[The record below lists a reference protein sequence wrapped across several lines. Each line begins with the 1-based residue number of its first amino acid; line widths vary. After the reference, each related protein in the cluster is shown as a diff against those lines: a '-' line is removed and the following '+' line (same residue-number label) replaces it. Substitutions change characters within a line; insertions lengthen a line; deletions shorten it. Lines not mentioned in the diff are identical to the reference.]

1 MNARAIDSLLL
12 RFDGKAPLHEQ
23 IYASLRERILKGEL
37 PRGVRLP
44 SSRQLSAQLG
54 VARSTVMQALD
65 ALQAEGYVVARA
77 ASATRVAPELP
88 EELQRQ
94 ERPRTGQPAKPV
106 RVSATTRALL
116 AQPAGAPKLGSAPRA
131 FRPGVPALDLFP
143 VGLWSRLLSR
153 ESTRASAGLL
163 SGTGARGC
171 DALREAIALHVS
183 ASRGVRCTKEQ
194 VFVTTGTQ
202 GAFEETARLVLD
214 PGDEAWLEDPGYLG
228 ARHALLSASARI
240 VPVPVDDKGLDVE
253 AGIARAP
260 DARLVCLAPSHHYPF
275 GVTTSLARRLQLLSF
290 AKKARAVV
298 LEDDY
303 DSEFRHRG
311 RPLMAL
317 QGLDEGAS
325 VVYVGTFSKTMFP
338 GLRLGFLVAPQPL
351 VEAFARSRAALASPA
366 SVVDQA
372 ALARF
377 IENGHFATHLRRM
390 RTAYR
395 ERNEA
400 LVEALRSECAGA
412 LDPHPSETG
421 MQLWAETDVPDLR
434 LRDEAAARGLET
446 SAVSDYYLEEPR
458 KSGLVLGFGCVRP
471 QEMRQ
476 GAQRLMQAYEAVR
489 RA

>member
-1 MNARAIDSLLL
+1 VNARAIDSLLL

-54 VARSTVMQALD
+54 VARSTVMQALE

-94 ERPRTGQPAKPV
+94 ARPRIAQPAKPA
-106 RVSATTRALL
+106 RLSAATRALI
-116 AQPAGAPKLGSAPRA
+116 AQPSGAPRLGSSPRA

-143 VGLWSRLLSR
+143 VGVWSRLL
-153 ESTRASAGLL
+153 
-163 SGTGARGC
+163 AR
-171 DALREAIALHVS
+171 
-183 ASRGVRCTKEQ
+183 
-194 VFVTTGTQ
+194 VTTGTQ

-214 PGDEAWLEDPGYLG
+214 PGDEAWLEEPGYLG
-228 ARHALLSASARI
+228 ARHALLAASARI
-240 VPVPVDDKGLDVE
+240 VPVPVDDRGLDVE
-253 AGIARAP
+253 AGVAKAP
-260 DARLVCLAPSHHYPF
+260 NARLVCLAPSHQYPF
-275 GVTTSLARRLQLLSF
+275 GVTMSLARRLQLLSF
-290 AKKARAVV
+290 AKKARAVIV
-298 LEDDY
+298 EDDY

-317 QGLDEGAS
+317 QGLDEGAC
-325 VVYVGTFSKTMFP
+325 VVYFGTFSKTMFP

-351 VEAFARSRAALASPA
+351 VDAFTKARVALASPA
-366 SVVDQA
+366 SVIEQA

-400 LVEALRSECAGA
+400 LVEALHGECAGA
-412 LDPHPSETG
+412 LEPHPSETG
-421 MQLWAETDVPDLR
+421 MQLWAETDVPDVP
-434 LRDEAAARGLET
+434 LRDEAAARGVEA
-446 SAVSDYYLEEPR
+446 SAISDYYLEEPR
-458 KSGLVLGFGCVRP
+458 RRGLLLGYGCVRP
-471 QEMRQ
+471 KEMRQ
-476 GAQRLMQAYEAVR
+476 AAQRLMQAYEAVR
-489 RA
+489 GA